1 MLEESEEE
9 PEMALEP
16 VPEVVP
22 EEVLVE
28 GAMITTRGGSF
39 PIPWCTSGVLT
50 DSLRSCCRGRCGWC
64 CSGTRGGPGASPLYT
79 SDDIPPYEAMST
91 AHRALSQVQRVLR
104 REGEGLADKRRHLQL
119 WATILKETTVFERA
133 AARARQRSFNLQVE
147 AVIFHP

>member
-28 GAMITTRGGSF
+28 GAMITTRG
-39 PIPWCTSGVLT
+39 
-50 DSLRSCCRGRCGWC
+50 RCGRC

-79 SDDIPPYEAMST
+79 PDDIPLYEAMST
-91 AHRALSQVQRVLR
+91 AHWALSQVQCVLR

-119 WATILKETTVFERA
+119 WATILKETTVSERA
-133 AARARQRSFNLQVE
+133 AARARQRGFNLQVE
-147 AVIFHP
+147 VVTFHP